1 MGAAMDDRKT
11 IQECKIPNYGQSIIP
26 VNVSMLPKGQ
36 HYSSAP
42 PKVDAPSKPKATPS
56 TTATPNNQSSSANSA
71 SASCCTIL

>member
-11 IQECKIPNYGQSIIP
+11 IQECKIPNYGQTIIP

-36 HYSSAP
+36 HYSNAP
-42 PKVDAPSKPKATPS
+42 PKVDTPSKPKSVPS
-56 TTATPNNQSSSANSA
+56 TTATSTNQSSNANSA